1 MARSDRYSFRQS
13 ISVARGFGRRKLHN
27 AFAFSVV
34 LDIVCMVGISVLVV
48 GNGNTG
54 SALDA
59 RRDGGIVWYLLEKAV
74 AV

>member
-1 MARSDRYSFRQS
+1 MARC
-13 ISVARGFGRRKLHN
+13 FGRRKLHN
-27 AFAFSVV
+27 AFALSVV
-34 LDIVCMVGISVLVV
+34 LDIVCMVRVSVLVV

>member
-34 LDIVCMVGISVLVV
+34 LDIVCMINVLVV